1 MFLIMLSAG
10 MPELNQESDI
20 QFIVDAL
27 KLDFTDQ
34 EASVHF
40 RKEIERASK
49 TWSRRF
55 DNFIH
60 NIRANL
66 SK

>member
-10 MPELNQESDI
+10 MPELNREQDI

-27 KLDFTDQ
+27 KLDYTDQ

-40 RKEIERASK
+40 RKEIYRASK

-55 DNFIH
+55 DNLIH
-60 NIRANL
+60 NVNE
-66 SK
+66 KFFK

>member
-1 MFLIMLSAG
+1 MLSAG
-10 MPELNQESDI
+10 MPELNKELDI
-20 QFIVDAL
+20 QHIVNAL
-27 KLDFTDQ
+27 KLDYTNQ

-40 RKEIERASK
+40 KKEIERASK

-60 NIRANL
+60 NYKA
-66 SK
+66 KFKK